1 MSDQAELPEL
11 RNALIFRELLLPPSE
26 TFVLAQAAALQRYR
40 PVFSGLIDVPNS
52 LPVPTPIC
60 LTRRDAP
67 LSRYRVEAYRRLFW
81 APSFHQQVRRVHPAL
96 IHSHFA
102 VDAVDTLGIQR
113 GLKIPLVVTL
123 HGFDVSASN
132 EDFARNRSGRRFLK
146 RRPRLWQRT
155 SHFICVSNAIREIAQ
170 QAGYPEEKLVVRYIG
185 IDCEKFSP
193 GSIAGREPDLI
204 LFVARLVEKKG
215 CEYLIRAAAQLRDRN
230 RRARLIIIGDGP
242 LRGELERLATTLKV
256 QASFLGVQG
265 PEAVR
270 EWMQRAWVLCNPSV
284 TATNGDTEGLGMVF
298 AEAQATGL
306 PVVSTLH
313 GGIPEVVRNGE
324 TGLLARERSTEELA
338 EHLERMLVDRAF
350 WNACSERAKVWIRE
364 QFDIHR
370 CTAGLEEV
378 YDEAIAR
385 IQKG

>member
-1 MSDQAELPEL
+1 MSGQAEQPEM
-11 RNALIFRELLLPPSE
+11 RNVLIFRELLLPPSE
-26 TFVLAQAAALQRYR
+26 TFVLTQAVALRRYN
-40 PVFSGLIDVPNS
+40 PVFCGLIDVPHT

-60 LTRRDAP
+60 LTHRETP
-67 LSRYRVEAYRRLFW
+67 LWRYRVEAYRRLFW
-81 APSFHQQVRRVHPAL
+81 APSFHQQVRRARPAL

-102 VDAVDTLGIQR
+102 VDAVDTLGIQSSLR
-113 GLKIPLVVTL
+113 VPLVVTL

-146 RRPRLWQRT
+146 RRPRLWQGA
-155 SHFICVSNAIREIAQ
+155 SHFICVSKAIRDIALR
-170 QAGYPEEKLVVRYIG
+170 AGYPEDKLVVRYIG
-185 IDCEKFSP
+185 IDCDKFSP
-193 GSIAGREPDLI
+193 APVSGREPDLI

-215 CEYLIRAAAQLRDRN
+215 CEYLIRAAAELRERN
-230 RRARLIIIGDGP
+230 RKARLIIIGDGP

-256 QASFLGVQG
+256 NANFLGVQG

-284 TATNGDTEGLGMVF
+284 TAANGDTEGLGMVF

-306 PVVSTLH
+306 PVVSTSH
-313 GGIPEVVRNGE
+313 GGIPEVVRDGE

-338 EHLERMLVDRAF
+338 EHLDRLLVDRAF

-370 CTAGLEEV
+370 CTVGLEEV
-378 YDEAIAR
+378 YDEALAQA
-385 IQKG
+385 QKG